1 MQPYQQRVVEEKAEL
16 DAKISRLEAFLNDNT
31 NVLSLQVDEHSRLL
45 QQATVMRE
53 YSRILGLRIA
63 EFK

>member
-16 DAKISRLEAFLNDNT
+16 DAKISRIEAFINNNT
-31 NVLSLQVDEHSRLL
+31 KVLSLPVDEHSRLL
-45 QQATVMRE
+45 QQATVMRA